1 MSDMD
6 DLDDLE
12 MSHMDDL
19 GQRSGLLNIGYWI
32 DNAHT
37 NTFRDNH
44 KADYVRKSSGFNI
57 IEF

>member
-1 MSDMD
+1 MD